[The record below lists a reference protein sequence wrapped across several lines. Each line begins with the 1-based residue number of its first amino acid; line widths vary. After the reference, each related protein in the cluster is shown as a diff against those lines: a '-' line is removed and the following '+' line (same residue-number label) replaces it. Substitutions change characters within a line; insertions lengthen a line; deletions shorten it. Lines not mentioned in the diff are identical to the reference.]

1 MGEQFKTELEQY
13 PLAVPDR
20 VASSM
25 LGVSRAT
32 LWRNPD
38 NRFPKPI
45 RLGGRT
51 LWIVSELRAVIDRA
65 ATERDAR
72 GRAA

>member
-1 MGEQFKTELEQY
+1 MGEQIKSDFEQH

-20 VASSM
+20 IAAPM

-51 LWIVSELRAVIDRA
+51 LWIVSELRAVIERA
-65 ATERDAR
+65 AAERDAR
-72 GRAA
+72 GKAA